1 MESASWKNL
10 YTFKRWVDILNSF
23 KVLNRQLFY
32 DLLKA
37 LKLTTLIGIFNVFW
51 VWKSKMSLMTAS
63 VLVKSDSHLTR
74 TTQLF
79 REKFFLCEKLITVVR
94 FACVK
99 IDQDNLFYW
108 GEHEPLCYCSF
119 IENIQN
125 FGGETPKL

>member
-1 MESASWKNL
+1 
-10 YTFKRWVDILNSF
+10 
-23 KVLNRQLFY
+23 
-32 DLLKA
+32 
-37 LKLTTLIGIFNVFW
+37 
-51 VWKSKMSLMTAS
+51 MSLMTAS

-94 FACVK
+94 FARVK

-119 IENIQN
+119 IKNIQN